1 MSRRYKPYRRETK
14 RSFVN
19 TKQEEEGIILEI
31 LDPSNNRKRG
41 KYAEA
46 SIIQVVGTA
55 WFTLLEIVPKDVNL
69 LSLGDKIKIDKNEDN
84 NIESIIGRVSF
95 DDLTRV
101 AELQFNDSFDKMID
115 DREAWYVN
123 WLNKAMPISLRYHSL
138 NLIDGIG
145 PKYLKKILAVRKE
158 NEFLSFD
165 DFENRT
171 GISNIKNLIKDR
183 VMTELTDDTEK
194 YNVFTRRNPNQ
205 RQDRR

>member
-123 WLNKAMPISLRYHSL
+123 WLNNAKSLGLMFHQLR
-138 NLIDGIG
+138 LIDGIG
-145 PKYLKKILAVRKE
+145 LKTLKKILEVRKE

>member
-1 MSRRYKPYRRETK
+1 M
-14 RSFVN
+14 
-19 TKQEEEGIILEI
+19 
-31 LDPSNNRKRG
+31 
-41 KYAEA
+41 
-46 SIIQVVGTA
+46 
-55 WFTLLEIVPKDVNL
+55 
-69 LSLGDKIKIDKNEDN
+69 
-84 NIESIIGRVSF
+84 SF

-145 PKYLKKILAVRKE
+145 PKYLKKILEVRKE

-171 GISNIKNLIKDR
+171 GISNIKNLIKD
-183 VMTELTDDTEK
+183 
-194 YNVFTRRNPNQ
+194 
-205 RQDRR
+205 

>member
-1 MSRRYKPYRRETK
+1 M
-14 RSFVN
+14 
-19 TKQEEEGIILEI
+19 
-31 LDPSNNRKRG
+31 
-41 KYAEA
+41 
-46 SIIQVVGTA
+46 
-55 WFTLLEIVPKDVNL
+55 
-69 LSLGDKIKIDKNEDN
+69 
-84 NIESIIGRVSF
+84 SF

-123 WLNKAMPISLRYHSL
+123 WLNNAKSLGLMFHQLR
-138 NLIDGIG
+138 LIDGIG
-145 PKYLKKILAVRKE
+145 PKYLKKILEVRKE

-183 VMTELTDDTEK
+183 IMTELTDDTEK